1 MEHKETNEDIFSVA
15 SLISGKNNSIF
26 VETKIDTNN
35 QDEREEEK
43 ENVNDEYIIENEEEE
58 EDNDLEKKGD
68 IVNDSN
74 QTQEIINQKK
84 DIIISDIN
92 TGAKNVFIE
101 MEKRRYVLI
110 ITIEQCLV
118 TIIILN
124 YLFQNFFMFFLIL
137 LRKMFMT

>member
-1 MEHKETNEDIFSVA
+1 MEHKETNEDIISVA

-26 VETKIDTNN
+26 VETKIETNN
-35 QDEREEEK
+35 QDEIEEEK
-43 ENVNDEYIIENEEEE
+43 ENVNDEYIIENEE

-92 TGAKNVFIE
+92 TGEKNVFIE

-118 TIIILN
+118 TIIMLN

-137 LRKMFMT
+137 LRKMFMI